1 MVYARYSCI
10 KFESLP
16 CQVLVPGSLETR
28 SKPMVSVNLFI
39 LFVGTYVRVSW
50 PIISNTPWY
59 GQLLNSHQIIK

>member
-28 SKPMVSVNLFI
+28 TKPMISVNLFI
-39 LFVGTYVRVSW
+39 LFVGTYVGVC
-50 PIISNTPWY
+50 T
-59 GQLLNSHQIIK
+59 